1 MRLKKYLGKFHSF
14 LKVENETLQSWHSR
28 SLPIFHQN
36 NNEKLPQL
44 SIMTLDS
51 LFRILWRLF
60 DNTILLLNP
69 AHKKLL
75 T

>member
-28 SLPIFHQN
+28 SLPIFHQSPHKN

-44 SIMTLDS
+44 NIMALDS

-60 DNTILLLNP
+60 DN
-69 AHKKLL
+69 
-75 T
+75 